1 MQLVIVAGGAGTRLW
16 PVSTEKTPKQ
26 FSTLIGDKSS
36 AEHVLKYVSEILPS
50 ENIWFNTSQNYAH
63 FIDEIFPTFPK
74 NRILYEPQRRDTFA
88 AIGSMAAIISGIYGE
103 DEPILFSTADE
114 FMSEDRSIKIF
125 QNALLKIGKSLEN
138 KEFNVVTMG
147 IKPSYPA
154 TVYGYI
160 EIQSEDREN
169 CYQQVSKVNQ
179 FREKPNFATAEQ
191 FVQSGNYLWHKNNPS
206 FTFRALREF
215 LEQNDPESLDIFKEF
230 QKNGKIDPVLYEKLP
245 KISIEFKFMEKA
257 EKMGVI
263 GLDFK
268 DWIDVGTWENAFK
281 YLPSLDPDQ
290 NQIQVL
296 GDGNKVKLS
305 DKNRKV
311 AFVGVSDL
319 LVVENEEGLLI
330 IDPRFSG
337 EVKKVAGTFSS
348 K

>member
-16 PVSTEKTPKQ
+16 PVSTETNPKQ

-36 AEHVLKYVSEILPS
+36 AEHVFEYASEILPAQ
-50 ENIWFNTSQNYAH
+50 NIWINTGKNYEH
-63 FIDEIFPTFPK
+63 FITEIFPTFQK
-74 NRILYEPQRRDTFA
+74 DRILLEPERRDTFA

-114 FMSEDRSIKIF
+114 FMFEDRSIKIF
-125 QNALLKIGKSLEN
+125 QKALLKIGNSLEN
-138 KEFNVVTMG
+138 GDFNVITMG

-154 TVYGYI
+154 TIYGYI
-160 EIQSEDREN
+160 EIPKDSVDS
-169 CYQQVSKVNQ
+169 CFDQVVDVLQ
-179 FREKPNFATAEQ
+179 YREKPNFATAEQ
-191 FVQSGNYLWHKNNPS
+191 FVSSGNFLWHKNNPS

-215 LEQNDPESLDIFKEF
+215 LEINDPESLNILLEF
-230 QKNGKIDPVLYEKLP
+230 QKSGEIDNELYSKLP
-245 KISIEFKFMEKA
+245 KISMEFKFMEKA
-257 EKMGVI
+257 QKMGVI

-268 DWIDVGTWENAFK
+268 DWVDVGTWENAFK
-281 YLPSLDPDQ
+281 HLPDLDSNQ

-296 GDGNKVKLS
+296 GDGNKVKLA
-305 DKNRKV
+305 DPNRKV

-330 IDPRFSG
+330 IDPRFSS
-337 EVKKVAGTFSS
+337 EVKKVAGSF

>member
-1 MQLVIVAGGAGTRLW
+1 MQIIIVAGGAGTRLW

-26 FSTLIGDKSS
+26 FTILIGDKCS
-36 AEHVLKYVSEILPS
+36 AEHVFNYISEIIPS
-50 ENIWFNTSQNYAH
+50 ENIWFNTAQNYAH
-63 FIDEIFPTFPK
+63 FIEEIFPNFPK
-74 NRILYEPQRRDTFA
+74 NRILFEPERRDTFA

-114 FMSEDRSIKIF
+114 FMFEDRSIKIF
-125 QNALLKIGKSLEN
+125 QNALLKIGESLQN
-138 KEFNVVTMG
+138 KDFNVVTMG
-147 IKPSYPA
+147 IKPSYAA

-160 EIQSEDREN
+160 EVGSDDTTK
-169 CYQQVSKVNQ
+169 CYDQVVSVKQ
-179 FREKPNFATAEQ
+179 FREKPNQATAEQ
-191 FVQSGNYLWHKNNPS
+191 FVQSGNFLWHKNNPS

-215 LEQNDPESLDIFKEF
+215 LEINDSESLQILLEF
-230 QKNGKIDPVLYEKLP
+230 QKSGKIIPELYSKLP
-245 KISIEFKFMEKA
+245 KISMEFKFMEKA
-257 EKMGVI
+257 DKMGVI

-268 DWIDVGTWENAFK
+268 DWVDVGTWENAFK
-281 YLPSLDPDQ
+281 YLPNLNSDQ

-296 GDGNKVKLS
+296 GDGNKVKLT
-305 DKNRKV
+305 DPNRKV

-337 EVKKVAGTFSS
+337 EVKKVAGSF

>member
-1 MQLVIVAGGAGTRLW
+1 MQIIIVAGGAGTRLW
-16 PVSTEKTPKQ
+16 PVSTDKTPKQ

-36 AEHVLKYVSEILPS
+36 SEHAYKYISEILPA

-63 FIDEIFPTFPK
+63 FIDEIFPNFPK
-74 NRILYEPQRRDTFA
+74 NQILFEPERRDTFA

-103 DEPILFSTADE
+103 DEPILFTTADE
-114 FMSEDRSIKIF
+114 FMFEDRSIKIF
-125 QNALLKIGKSLEN
+125 QNALLKIGESLKN
-138 KEFNVVTMG
+138 KDFNVVTLG

-154 TVYGYI
+154 TIYGYI
-160 EIQSEDREN
+160 QIDSGDTDN
-169 CYQQVSKVNQ
+169 CYNQVVEVKQ
-179 FREKPNFATAEQ
+179 YREKPNFATAEQ
-191 FVQSGNYLWHKNNPS
+191 FVHSGSFLWHKNNPS

-215 LEQNDPESLDIFKEF
+215 LETCDPESLQILLEF
-230 QKNGKIDPVLYEKLP
+230 QKNGKIDPDLYSKLP
-245 KISIEFKFMEKA
+245 KISIEFKFMEKVD
-257 EKMGVI
+257 KMGVI

-268 DWIDVGTWENAFK
+268 DWVDVGTWENAFK
-281 YLPSLDPDQ
+281 YLPNLDSNQ

-305 DKNRKV
+305 SPNRKV

-337 EVKKVAGTFSS
+337 EVKKVAGSFNP
-348 K
+348 